1 MAEMRTN
8 GWAAGGDPWRD
19 IGGEGRRR
27 QGLRSSGGVWWR
39 RLDGVTAGLV
49 ALAVWITVAA
59 LCGGCASQDN
69 KSEVA
74 QTPVNNTPTQTK
86 QDTAAAGSTYNVNNY
101 NGDDALGHRGSGSVI
116 GAGDD
121 EDGAV
126 VLASAQDAAAGES
139 HVGQG
144 KASRLQVVNI
154 NIGGSSTTPSVTGS
168 SVGTGTQTSDANS
181 TASPTQTN
189 RPESS
194 NSLSAAAALPGGNA
208 NSKATATGRGTTTG
222 DTQDATQTATQAES
236 EAATLRHDLGIL
248 RTRNAALRSQL
259 AELLGAPDTQPAE
272 ELTPVDEMTAAEMR
286 AEIKALLKA
295 NKALRAQIVQA
306 KAEQA
311 KKATTAPA
319 EGGGQ

>member
-1 MAEMRTN
+1 MDEKSIDRWTN
-8 GWAAGGDPWRD
+8 EGGKRARH
-19 IGGEGRRR
+19 G
-27 QGLRSSGGVWWR
+27 
-39 RLDGVTAGLV
+39 
-49 ALAVWITVAA
+49 ALIPVCILFAMLA
-59 LCGGCASQDN
+59 GCASQDN

-116 GAGDD
+116 EAGDD

-126 VLASAQDAAAGES
+126 VLASAQAATAGES

-168 SVGTGTQTSDANS
+168 STGTGTQTADASSAAN
-181 TASPTQTN
+181 PTQTN

-222 DTQDATQTATQAES
+222 DTQDATQSATQAES
-236 EAATLRHDLGIL
+236 EVATSRHDLGIL
-248 RTRNAALRSQL
+248 RARNAALHEQL
-259 AELLGAPDTQPAE
+259 DNLLGTATSQPVE
-272 ELTPVDEMTAAEMR
+272 ELTPVDEMTAAEIR
-286 AEIKALLKA
+286 SEIKALIQA
-295 NKALRAQIVQA
+295 NKALRARIAQA

-311 KKATTAPA
+311 KTPATAPA
-319 EGGGQ
+319 EGGDGQ